1 MAREV
6 VTPAELIRVRFELG
20 GLTQDQAAAIC
31 ATDRKTFGHWE
42 RGRRRIP
49 VTAYRLLYFHVC
61 GFPIAT
67 CAGARDQWEGWR
79 FVKGEL
85 WSPENVGFSAGEIR
99 ALPYLYSLIGALQRE
114 LDNCD
119 VRPAFDDDY
128 KNVLP
133 FRRRE

>member
-1 MAREV
+1 MTRER
-6 VTPAELIRVRFELG
+6 VTPDELVRVRFELG
-20 GLTQDQAAAIC
+20 GLTQDQAATIC
-31 ATDRKTFGHWE
+31 GTDRKTFSHWE

-67 CAGARDQWEGWR
+67 CGGARDQWAGWR
-79 FVKGEL
+79 FCKGEL
-85 WSPENVGFSAGEIR
+85 WSAENVGFSAGEIR

-114 LDNCD
+114 LDKYD
-119 VRPAFDDDY
+119 TSPAFDDNY
-128 KNVLP
+128 KNVVP